1 MSTAGV
7 RMRAG
12 ETLFREG
19 DAPTTAFILEEG
31 QVEIRATQ
39 RGQSVVLA
47 VLGPGAI
54 IGEMAV
60 IDAAPR
66 TATAVAISDCRLL
79 ALDRAQIAERI
90 DSADPI
96 IRALLQGTLQRYRSA
111 LAALQGAETGGGRAG
126 ATGGR
131 TALVVAEEAAGVGK
145 MRLES
150 QLRAAL
156 EDGGLDVRYQP
167 LLDVASGRIAGF
179 EALVRWTHPERGPI
193 SPAEFVALAEETSL
207 IVPVGEYV
215 FDTACAAAR
224 EFIDAAGR
232 PLFVAVNV
240 SARQLREPGL
250 LERVIARVDAAGLP
264 RGSIKIEITE
274 SQAMDPVL
282 MQGFIALCHGH
293 GVKVALDDFGTGY
306 SHLTQLH
313 LLPFDT
319 IKIDQ
324 AFVRTM
330 LSDPRAM
337 AIVETIVAMAKALQA
352 SIVVEGIES
361 EAELAVLRRL
371 SCDFAQGWLVGK
383 PQTRAELLDRA
394 DALFAPG
401 ATSALPPR

>member
-1 MSTAGV
+1 MSAEI
-7 RMRAG
+7 RLQPG
-12 ETLFREG
+12 ELLFREG
-19 DAPTTAFILEEG
+19 DPPTTAFILDEG

-39 RGQSVVLA
+39 RGQQVMLA
-47 VLGPGAI
+47 LLGPGAI

-66 TATAVAISDCRLL
+66 TATAVALSACRLI

-90 DSADPI
+90 EGADPV

-111 LAALQGAETGGGRAG
+111 LSALQGGAAG
-126 ATGGR
+126 
-131 TALVVAEEAAGVGK
+131 TASLAVAGEAAGVGK

-156 EDGGLDVRYQP
+156 EVGGLDVRYQP
-167 LLDVASGRIAGF
+167 LLEVASGRIAGF

-224 EFIDAAGR
+224 DFIDAAGR

-274 SQAMDPVL
+274 SQAMNPVL

-306 SHLTQLH
+306 SHLTQMH

-324 AFVRTM
+324 GFVRNM
-330 LSDPRAM
+330 LDDTRSM
-337 AIVETIVAMAKALQA
+337 AIVETIVAMAKSLDA

-361 EAELAVLRRL
+361 EAELVVLKRL
-371 SCDFAQGWLVGK
+371 GCDYAQGWLVGK
-383 PQTRAELLDRA
+383 PQTRDELLTRA
-394 DALFAPG
+394 EDLF
-401 ATSALPPR
+401 T

>member
-1 MSTAGV
+1 MSSEIRLQPGAC
-7 RMRAG
+7 
-12 ETLFREG
+12 LFREG
-19 DAPTTAFILEEG
+19 DPPTTAFILDEG

-39 RGQSVVLA
+39 RGRTVVLA
-47 VLGPGAI
+47 LLGPGAI

-66 TATAVAISDCRLL
+66 TATAVALSACRLI
-79 ALDRAQIAERI
+79 ALDRTQIAERI
-90 DSADPI
+90 DAADPV

-111 LAALQGAETGGGRAG
+111 LAALQGSTPQQPTVE
-126 ATGGR
+126 
-131 TALVVAEEAAGVGK
+131 VPDEVAGVGK

-156 EDGGLDVRYQP
+156 SEGGLDVRFQP
-167 LLDVASGRIAGF
+167 LLDVASGRVAGF

-215 FDTACAAAR
+215 FDTACMAAR
-224 EFIDAAGR
+224 AFIDAAGR

-306 SHLTQLH
+306 SHLTQMH

-319 IKIDQ
+319 LKIDQ
-324 AFVRTM
+324 AFVRNM
-330 LSDPRAM
+330 LSDARSM
-337 AIVETIVAMAKALQA
+337 AIVETIVAMAKALEA

-361 EAELAVLRRL
+361 EAELAVLKRL
-371 SCDFAQGWLVGK
+371 GCDYAQGWLVGK
-383 PQTRAELLDRA
+383 PQTRDEWLARAE
-394 DALFAPG
+394 ALF
-401 ATSALPPR
+401 T

>member
-1 MSTAGV
+1 MSAEI
-7 RMRAG
+7 RLQPG
-12 ETLFREG
+12 EVLFREG
-19 DAPTTAFILEEG
+19 DPPTTAFILDEG

-39 RGQSVVLA
+39 RGHEVVLA
-47 VLGPGAI
+47 LLGPGAI

-66 TATAVAISDCRLL
+66 TATAVALSACRLI

-90 DSADPI
+90 EGADPV

-111 LAALQGAETGGGRAG
+111 LAALQGG
-126 ATGGR
+126 
-131 TALVVAEEAAGVGK
+131 TAKASSVEVPDEAAGVGK

-156 EDGGLDVRYQP
+156 NVGGLDVRYQP
-167 LLDVASGRIAGF
+167 LLHVAEGRIAGF
-179 EALVRWTHPERGPI
+179 EALVRWTNPERGPI

-240 SARQLREPGL
+240 SARQLRESGL

-274 SQAMDPVL
+274 SQAMNPVL

-306 SHLTQLH
+306 SHLTQMH

-319 IKIDQ
+319 LKIDQ
-324 AFVRTM
+324 GFVQNM
-330 LSDPRAM
+330 LTDARSM
-337 AIVETIVAMAKALQA
+337 AIVETIVAMAKSLDA

-361 EAELAVLRRL
+361 EAQLAVLKRL
-371 SCDFAQGWLVGK
+371 GCDYAQGWLVGK
-383 PQTRAELLDRA
+383 PQTRDELLTRA
-394 DALFAPG
+394 EDLF
-401 ATSALPPR
+401 T

>member
-1 MSTAGV
+1 MSTEIRLQPGDV
-7 RMRAG
+7 
-12 ETLFREG
+12 LFREG
-19 DAPTTAFILEEG
+19 DPPTTAFILDEG
-31 QVEIRATQ
+31 QVEIHATQ
-39 RGQSVVLA
+39 GGRQVVLGL
-47 VLGPGAI
+47 LGPGAI
-54 IGEMAV
+54 IGEMAI

-66 TATAVAISDCRLL
+66 TATAVALSTCRLIV
-79 ALDRAQIAERI
+79 LDRTRIAERI
-90 DSADPI
+90 QAADPV
-96 IRALLQGTLQRYRSA
+96 IRALLQGTLQRYRGA
-111 LAALQGAETGGGRAG
+111 LAALQGGTN
-126 ATGGR
+126 R
-131 TALVVAEEAAGVGK
+131 TASVEQPDEAVGIGK

-156 EDGGLDVRYQP
+156 EVGGLDVRYQP
-167 LLDVASGRIAGF
+167 LLEVASGRIAGF
-179 EALVRWTHPERGPI
+179 EALVRWTHPQRGPI

-215 FDTACAAAR
+215 FDIACAAAR
-224 EFIDAAGR
+224 DFIDAAGR

-306 SHLTQLH
+306 SHLTQMH

-324 AFVRTM
+324 GFVRNM
-330 LSDPRAM
+330 LDDTRSM
-337 AIVETIVAMAKALQA
+337 AIVETIVAMAKSLDA

-371 SCDFAQGWLVGK
+371 GCDYAQGWLVGK
-383 PQTRAELLDRA
+383 PQTREELLTRA
-394 DALFAPG
+394 EILF
-401 ATSALPPR
+401 T

>member
-1 MSTAGV
+1 MSAEI
-7 RMRAG
+7 RLQPG
-12 ETLFREG
+12 EVLFREG
-19 DAPTTAFILEEG
+19 DPPTTAFILDEG

-39 RGQSVVLA
+39 RGRQVMLA
-47 VLGPGAI
+47 LLGPGAI

-66 TATAVAISDCRLL
+66 TATAVALSACRLI

-90 DSADPI
+90 EGADPV
-96 IRALLQGTLQRYRSA
+96 IRALLKGTLQRYRSA
-111 LAALQGAETGGGRAG
+111 LSALQGVRTEGASLAVAG
-126 ATGGR
+126 
-131 TALVVAEEAAGVGK
+131 EAAGVGK

-150 QLRAAL
+150 QLRSAL
-156 EDGGLDVRYQP
+156 SDGGLDLRYQP
-167 LLDVASGRIAGF
+167 LLEVASGRIAGF

-224 EFIDAAGR
+224 DFIDAAGR

-306 SHLTQLH
+306 SHLTQMH

-324 AFVRTM
+324 GFVRNM
-330 LSDPRAM
+330 LTDARSM
-337 AIVETIVAMAKALQA
+337 AIVETIVAMAKSLDA

-361 EAELAVLRRL
+361 EAELAVLKRL
-371 SCDFAQGWLVGK
+371 GCDYAQGWLVGK
-383 PQTRAELLDRA
+383 PQTRDELLTRA
-394 DALFAPG
+394 EDLF
-401 ATSALPPR
+401 T

>member
-1 MSTAGV
+1 MSAEI
-7 RMRAG
+7 RLQPG
-12 ETLFREG
+12 EVLFREG
-19 DAPTTAFILEEG
+19 DPPTTAFILDEG

-39 RGQSVVLA
+39 RGHEVLLA
-47 VLGPGAI
+47 LLGPGAI

-66 TATAVAISDCRLL
+66 TATAIALSDCRLI

-90 DSADPI
+90 EGADPV

-111 LAALQGAETGGGRAG
+111 LSALQGGTTG
-126 ATGGR
+126 
-131 TALVVAEEAAGVGK
+131 TASISVQDEAAGVGK

-150 QLRAAL
+150 QLRTAL
-156 EDGGLDVRYQP
+156 SVGGLDVRYQP

-274 SQAMDPVL
+274 SQAMNPVL

-306 SHLTQLH
+306 SHLTQMH

-324 AFVRTM
+324 GFVRHM
-330 LSDPRAM
+330 LTDARSM
-337 AIVETIVAMAKALQA
+337 AIVETIVAMAKSLDA

-361 EAELAVLRRL
+361 EAELAVLKRL
-371 SCDFAQGWLVGK
+371 GCDYAQGWLVGK
-383 PQTRAELLDRA
+383 PQTRDELLTRA
-394 DALFAPG
+394 EDLF
-401 ATSALPPR
+401 T

>member
-1 MSTAGV
+1 V
-7 RMRAG
+7 
-12 ETLFREG
+12 
-19 DAPTTAFILEEG
+19 
-31 QVEIRATQ
+31 
-39 RGQSVVLA
+39 
-47 VLGPGAI
+47 PG
-54 IGEMAV
+54 
-60 IDAAPR
+60 
-66 TATAVAISDCRLL
+66 
-79 ALDRAQIAERI
+79 
-90 DSADPI
+90 
-96 IRALLQGTLQRYRSA
+96 
-111 LAALQGAETGGGRAG
+111 
-126 ATGGR
+126 
-131 TALVVAEEAAGVGK
+131 EAAGVGK

-156 EDGGLDVRYQP
+156 SDGGLDVRYQP
-167 LLDVASGRIAGF
+167 LLEVASGRVAGF

-274 SQAMDPVL
+274 SQAMNPVL

-306 SHLTQLH
+306 SHLTQMH

-324 AFVRTM
+324 GFVRNM
-330 LSDPRAM
+330 LTDARSM
-337 AIVETIVAMAKALQA
+337 AIVETIVAMAKSLDA

-361 EAELAVLRRL
+361 EAELAVLKRL
-371 SCDFAQGWLVGK
+371 GCDYAQGWLVGK
-383 PQTRAELLDRA
+383 PQTRDELLTRA
-394 DALFAPG
+394 EDLF
-401 ATSALPPR
+401 T

>member
-1 MSTAGV
+1 MTVGGVGESLVDLAAGQ
-7 RMRAG
+7 A
-12 ETLFREG
+12 LFLEG
-19 DAPTTAFILEEG
+19 DPPTTAFILESG
-31 QVEIRATQ
+31 QIEIRATQ
-39 RGQSVVLA
+39 HGRAVVLA

-54 IGEMAV
+54 VGEMAV
-60 IDAAPR
+60 MDAAPR
-66 TATAVAISDCRLL
+66 TATAMALTDCRLR

-90 DSADPI
+90 AASDPI

-111 LAALQGAETGGGRAG
+111 LAALQGVGGVAVQAPPDEVAG
-126 ATGGR
+126 I
-131 TALVVAEEAAGVGK
+131 GK

-150 QLRAAL
+150 QLRSAL
-156 EDGGLDVRYQP
+156 QSGGLDVRYQP
-167 LLDVASGRIAGF
+167 LLDVASGRVAGF

-193 SPAEFVALAEETSL
+193 SPSEFVALAEETSL

-224 EFIDAAGR
+224 ELIAFAGR

-250 LERVIARVDAAGLP
+250 LERLVARIDAAGMP

-274 SQAMDPVL
+274 SQAMEPLL

-313 LLPFDT
+313 LLAFDT

-324 AFVRTM
+324 AFVRSM
-330 LSDPRAM
+330 LMDARSM
-337 AIVETIVAMAKALQA
+337 AIVETIVALAKSLGA

-371 SCDFAQGWLVGK
+371 QCDYAQGWLVGK
-383 PQTRAELLDRA
+383 PRLLHELLG
-394 DALFAPG
+394 G
-401 ATSALPPR
+401 AKDFFHLTLC

>member
-1 MSTAGV
+1 MSGDV
-7 RMRAG
+7 RLQPG
-12 ETLFREG
+12 EVLFREG
-19 DAPTTAFILEEG
+19 DAPTTAFILDAG
-31 QVEIRATQ
+31 QMEIRATQ
-39 RGQSVVLA
+39 RGQEVVLA
-47 VLGPGAI
+47 LLGPGAI
-54 IGEMAV
+54 IGEMGV

-66 TATAVAISDCRLL
+66 TATAVALSACRLI
-79 ALDRAQIAERI
+79 ALDRTQIAERI
-90 DSADPI
+90 EGADPV

-111 LAALQGAETGGGRAG
+111 LAALQGG
-126 ATGGR
+126 ALG
-131 TALVVAEEAAGVGK
+131 TAPVEVPDEVAGVGK

-156 EDGGLDVRYQP
+156 DDGGLDVRYQP

-193 SPAEFVALAEETSL
+193 SPAEFVTLAEETSL

-224 EFIDAAGR
+224 AFIDAAGR

-306 SHLTQLH
+306 SHLTQMH

-319 IKIDQ
+319 LKIDQ
-324 AFVRTM
+324 GFVRHM
-330 LSDPRAM
+330 LSDSRSM
-337 AIVETIVAMAKALQA
+337 AIVETIVAMAKALRA

-361 EAELAVLRRL
+361 EAELDVLRRL
-371 SCDFAQGWLVGK
+371 GCEYAQGWLVGK
-383 PQTRAELLDRA
+383 PQTRDEWLARAES
-394 DALFAPG
+394 LFA
-401 ATSALPPR
+401 

>member
-1 MSTAGV
+1 MSGDV
-7 RMRAG
+7 RLQSG
-12 ETLFREG
+12 DVLFREG
-19 DAPTTAFILEEG
+19 DEPTTAFILDEG

-39 RGQSVVLA
+39 RGQEVVLA
-47 VLGPGAI
+47 LLGPGAI

-66 TATAVAISDCRLL
+66 TATAVALTPCRLI

-90 DSADPI
+90 AGSDPV

-111 LAALQGAETGGGRAG
+111 LAALQGSPARQAAVE
-126 ATGGR
+126 
-131 TALVVAEEAAGVGK
+131 VPDEVAGVGK

-156 EDGGLDVRYQP
+156 DDGGLDVRYQP

-224 EFIDAAGR
+224 DFIDAAGR

-306 SHLTQLH
+306 SHLTQMH

-319 IKIDQ
+319 LKIDQ
-324 AFVRTM
+324 GFVRNM
-330 LSDPRAM
+330 LADRRSM
-337 AIVETIVAMAKALQA
+337 AIVETIVAMAKALEA

-361 EAELAVLRRL
+361 EAELAVLKRL
-371 SCDFAQGWLVGK
+371 RCDYAQGWLVGK
-383 PQTRAELLDRA
+383 PQTRQELLLHA
-394 DALFAPG
+394 EVLF
-401 ATSALPPR
+401 T

>member
-1 MSTAGV
+1 MNTSEV
-7 RMRAG
+7 RLQPG
-12 ETLFREG
+12 EALFREG
-19 DAPTTAFILEEG
+19 DAPTTAFILDEG

-39 RGQSVVLA
+39 RGHSVVLA

-66 TATAVAISDCRLL
+66 TATAVAISACRLI

-90 DSADPI
+90 ETADPI

-111 LAALQGAETGGGRAG
+111 LSALQGGAGGKAE
-126 ATGGR
+126 
-131 TALVVAEEAAGVGK
+131 LVVAEEAAGVGK

-156 EDGGLDVRYQP
+156 SDGGLDVRYQP

-313 LLPFDT
+313 VLPFDT

-324 AFVRTM
+324 AFVRSM
-330 LSDPRAM
+330 LTDRRSM
-337 AIVETIVAMAKALQA
+337 AIVETIVAMAKSLDA

-361 EAELAVLRRL
+361 EAELAVLKRL
-371 SCDFAQGWLVGK
+371 RCDFAQGWLVGK
-383 PQTRAELLDRA
+383 PQTRGELLARA
-394 DALFAPG
+394 GALF
-401 ATSALPPR
+401 T

>member
-1 MSTAGV
+1 MSAEI
-7 RMRAG
+7 RLQPG
-12 ETLFREG
+12 EVLFREG
-19 DAPTTAFILEEG
+19 DPPTTAFILDEG

-39 RGQSVVLA
+39 RGRQVVLA
-47 VLGPGAI
+47 LLGPGAI
-54 IGEMAV
+54 IGEMAI

-66 TATAVAISDCRLL
+66 TATAVALSACCLI

-90 DSADPI
+90 EGADPV

-111 LAALQGAETGGGRAG
+111 LSALQGGAAG
-126 ATGGR
+126 
-131 TALVVAEEAAGVGK
+131 TASLAVADEAVGVGK

-156 EDGGLDVRYQP
+156 GVGGLDVRYQP
-167 LLDVASGRIAGF
+167 LLDVAAGRIAGF

-215 FDTACAAAR
+215 FDIACAAAR
-224 EFIDAAGR
+224 DFIDAAGR

-282 MQGFIALCHGH
+282 MQGFIVLCHGH

-306 SHLTQLH
+306 SHLTQMH

-324 AFVRTM
+324 GFVRNM
-330 LSDPRAM
+330 LDDTRSM
-337 AIVETIVAMAKALQA
+337 AIVETIVAMAKSLDA

-361 EAELAVLRRL
+361 EAELAVLKRL
-371 SCDFAQGWLVGK
+371 GCDYAQGWLVGK
-383 PQTRAELLDRA
+383 PQTREELLTRA
-394 DALFAPG
+394 EILF
-401 ATSALPPR
+401 T

>member
-1 MSTAGV
+1 MSAEI
-7 RMRAG
+7 RLQPG
-12 ETLFREG
+12 EVLFREG
-19 DAPTTAFILEEG
+19 DPPTTAFILDEG
-31 QVEIRATQ
+31 QVEIRAKQ
-39 RGQSVVLA
+39 RGHDVVLA
-47 VLGPGAI
+47 LLGPGAI
-54 IGEMAV
+54 LGEMAV

-66 TATAVAISDCRLL
+66 TATAVALSACRLI
-79 ALDRAQIAERI
+79 ALDRAQIAERLEG
-90 DSADPI
+90 ADPV

-111 LAALQGAETGGGRAG
+111 LAALQGG
-126 ATGGR
+126 AATP
-131 TALVVAEEAAGVGK
+131 VPVDVPDEVAGVGK

-156 EDGGLDVRYQP
+156 SDGGLDVRYQP
-167 LLDVASGRIAGF
+167 LLDVATGRIAGF

-224 EFIDAAGR
+224 DFIDAAGR

-274 SQAMDPVL
+274 SQAMNPVL

-306 SHLTQLH
+306 SHLTQMH

-324 AFVRTM
+324 GFVRNM
-330 LSDPRAM
+330 LTDARSM
-337 AIVETIVAMAKALQA
+337 AIVETIVAMAKSLQA

-361 EAELAVLRRL
+361 EAELAVLKRL
-371 SCDFAQGWLVGK
+371 ECDYAQGWLVGK
-383 PQTRAELLDRA
+383 PQTRDELLTRA
-394 DALFAPG
+394 EDLF
-401 ATSALPPR
+401 T

>member
-1 MSTAGV
+1 MSAEI
-7 RMRAG
+7 RLQPG
-12 ETLFREG
+12 EVLFREG
-19 DAPTTAFILEEG
+19 DPPTTAFILDEG

-39 RGQSVVLA
+39 RGRQVVLA
-47 VLGPGAI
+47 LLGPGAI
-54 IGEMAV
+54 IGEMAI

-66 TATAVAISDCRLL
+66 TATAVALSACCLI

-90 DSADPI
+90 EGADPV

-111 LAALQGAETGGGRAG
+111 LSALQGGAAG
-126 ATGGR
+126 
-131 TALVVAEEAAGVGK
+131 TASLAVADEAVGVGK

-156 EDGGLDVRYQP
+156 GVGGLDVRYQP
-167 LLDVASGRIAGF
+167 LLDVAAGRIAGF

-215 FDTACAAAR
+215 FDIACAAAR
-224 EFIDAAGR
+224 DFIDAAGR

-306 SHLTQLH
+306 SHLTQMH

-324 AFVRTM
+324 GFVRNM
-330 LSDPRAM
+330 LDDTRSM
-337 AIVETIVAMAKALQA
+337 AIVETIVAMAKSLDA

-361 EAELAVLRRL
+361 EAELAVLKRL
-371 SCDFAQGWLVGK
+371 GCDYAQGWLVGK
-383 PQTRAELLDRA
+383 PQTREELLTRA
-394 DALFAPG
+394 EILF
-401 ATSALPPR
+401 T

>member
-1 MSTAGV
+1 MSAEI
-7 RMRAG
+7 RLQPG
-12 ETLFREG
+12 EVLFREG
-19 DAPTTAFILEEG
+19 DPPTTAFILDEG
-31 QVEIRATQ
+31 QVEIRAKQ
-39 RGQSVVLA
+39 RGHQVVLA
-47 VLGPGAI
+47 LLGPGAI

-66 TATAVAISDCRLL
+66 TATAVALSACRFI

-90 DSADPI
+90 EGADPV

-111 LAALQGAETGGGRAG
+111 LAALQGDNARSAS
-126 ATGGR
+126 
-131 TALVVAEEAAGVGK
+131 VAVPDEVAGVGK

-150 QLRAAL
+150 QLRSAL
-156 EDGGLDVRYQP
+156 SDGGLDVRYQP
-167 LLDVASGRIAGF
+167 LLDVVEGRIAGF
-179 EALVRWTHPERGPI
+179 EALVRWTHLERGPI

-224 EFIDAAGR
+224 DFIDAAGR

-274 SQAMDPVL
+274 SQAMNPTL
-282 MQGFIALCHGH
+282 MQGFIALCHSH

-306 SHLTQLH
+306 SHLAQMH

-324 AFVRTM
+324 SFVRNM
-330 LSDPRAM
+330 LTDARSM
-337 AIVETIVAMAKALQA
+337 VIVETIVAMAKALQA

-371 SCDFAQGWLVGK
+371 GCNYAQGWLVGK
-383 PQTRAELLDRA
+383 PQTRDELLTRA
-394 DALFAPG
+394 EDLF
-401 ATSALPPR
+401 T

>member
-1 MSTAGV
+1 MSTSV
-7 RMRAG
+7 MRLRPG
-12 ETLFREG
+12 EALFREG
-19 DAPTTAFILEEG
+19 DAPTTAFILDEG

-90 DSADPI
+90 ETADPI

-111 LAALQGAETGGGRAG
+111 LSALQGGASGKAE
-126 ATGGR
+126 
-131 TALVVAEEAAGVGK
+131 LVVADEAAGVGK

-150 QLRAAL
+150 QLRTAL
-156 EDGGLDVRYQP
+156 SDGGLDVRYQP

-313 LLPFDT
+313 VLPFDT
-319 IKIDQ
+319 IKVDQ
-324 AFVRTM
+324 AFVRSM
-330 LSDPRAM
+330 LTDRRSM
-337 AIVETIVAMAKALQA
+337 AIVETIVAMAKSLEA

-361 EAELAVLRRL
+361 EAELAVLKRL
-371 SCDFAQGWLVGK
+371 RCDFAQGWLVGK
-383 PQTRAELLDRA
+383 PQTRGELLSRA
-394 DALFAPG
+394 ESLF
-401 ATSALPPR
+401 T

>member
-1 MSTAGV
+1 
-7 RMRAG
+7 
-12 ETLFREG
+12 
-19 DAPTTAFILEEG
+19 
-31 QVEIRATQ
+31 
-39 RGQSVVLA
+39 
-47 VLGPGAI
+47 
-54 IGEMAV
+54 
-60 IDAAPR
+60 
-66 TATAVAISDCRLL
+66 
-79 ALDRAQIAERI
+79 
-90 DSADPI
+90 
-96 IRALLQGTLQRYRSA
+96 
-111 LAALQGAETGGGRAG
+111 LAALQGGTTRA
-126 ATGGR
+126 AS
-131 TALVVAEEAAGVGK
+131 VEQSDEAVGVGK

-156 EDGGLDVRYQP
+156 EVGGLDVRYQP
-167 LLDVASGRIAGF
+167 LLEVASGRIAGF

-193 SPAEFVALAEETSL
+193 SPAEFVTLAEETSL

-215 FDTACAAAR
+215 FDIACAAAR
-224 EFIDAAGR
+224 DFIDAAGR

-306 SHLTQLH
+306 SHLTQMH

-324 AFVRTM
+324 GFVRNM
-330 LSDPRAM
+330 LDDPRSM
-337 AIVETIVAMAKALQA
+337 AIVETIVAMAKSLDA

-361 EAELAVLRRL
+361 EAELAMLKRL
-371 SCDFAQGWLVGK
+371 GCDYAQGWLVGK
-383 PQTRAELLDRA
+383 PQTRDELLTRA
-394 DALFAPG
+394 EDLF
-401 ATSALPPR
+401 T

>member
-1 MSTAGV
+1 MGESLMHLPAGDL
-7 RMRAG
+7 
-12 ETLFREG
+12 LFREG
-19 DAPTTAFILEEG
+19 DPPTTAFILEDG

-39 RGQSVVLA
+39 RGRPVVLA

-60 IDAAPR
+60 IDDAPR
-66 TATAVAISDCRLL
+66 TATAAALSDCRLRV
-79 ALDRAQIAERI
+79 LDRTQIAERI
-90 DSADPI
+90 AASDPI

-111 LAALQGAETGGGRAG
+111 LSALQGGTGA
-126 ATGGR
+126 APAP
-131 TALVVAEEAAGVGK
+131 ALPDEAAGVGK

-150 QLRAAL
+150 QLRDAL
-156 EDGGLDVRYQP
+156 ERGGLDVRYQP
-167 LLDVASGRIAGF
+167 LLDVASGRVAGF

-224 EFIDAAGR
+224 AFIDAAGR

-240 SARQLREPGL
+240 SARQLRAPGL
-250 LERVIARVDAAGLP
+250 LERVIARVDGAGLP

-293 GVKVALDDFGTGY
+293 GMKVALDDFGTGY
-306 SHLTQLH
+306 SHLTQMH

-319 IKIDQ
+319 VKVDQ
-324 AFVRTM
+324 AFVRGM
-330 LSDPRAM
+330 LADPRSM
-337 AIVETIVAMAKALQA
+337 AIVEAIVAMSKALGA

-371 SCDFAQGWLVGK
+371 QCDYAQGWLVGK
-383 PQTRAELLDRA
+383 PQTREELLSRA
-394 DALFAPG
+394 DALFA
-401 ATSALPPR
+401 

>member
-1 MSTAGV
+1 MSAEI
-7 RMRAG
+7 RLQPG
-12 ETLFREG
+12 EVLFREG
-19 DAPTTAFILEEG
+19 DPPTTAFILDEG

-39 RGQSVVLA
+39 RGQQVMLA
-47 VLGPGAI
+47 LLGPGAI

-66 TATAVAISDCRLL
+66 TATAVALSACRLN
-79 ALDRAQIAERI
+79 ALDRAQIAARI
-90 DSADPI
+90 EGADPV

-111 LAALQGAETGGGRAG
+111 LSALQGGAAG
-126 ATGGR
+126 
-131 TALVVAEEAAGVGK
+131 TASLAVAGEAAGVGK

-150 QLRAAL
+150 QLRSAL
-156 EDGGLDVRYQP
+156 SDGGLDLRYQP
-167 LLDVASGRIAGF
+167 LLEVASGRIAGF

-274 SQAMDPVL
+274 SQAMNPVL

-306 SHLTQLH
+306 SHLTQMH

-324 AFVRTM
+324 GFVRNM
-330 LSDPRAM
+330 LTDARSM
-337 AIVETIVAMAKALQA
+337 AIVETIVAMAKSLDA

-361 EAELAVLRRL
+361 EAELAVLKRL
-371 SCDFAQGWLVGK
+371 GCDYAQGWLVGK
-383 PQTRAELLDRA
+383 PQTRDELLARA
-394 DALFAPG
+394 EDLF
-401 ATSALPPR
+401 T